1 MNQLWF
7 LSNQPQQGMVTY
19 LLKLNTFKKNLNL
32 ILPDSFICS
41 FFHFQRDSIKW
52 TGSPGERRGVRNV
65 SPHSPLKVIGTGW
78 SYQKVSKGE
87 SKTTVFPNLS
97 TTSSERDQKPA
108 RSNNTLL
115 PSTSNKTLSFLI
127 IDLTCTEILKNTL
140 HNI

>member
-7 LSNQPQQGMVTY
+7 LSNQPQLGMVTN

-65 SPHSPLKVIGTGW
+65 SPHSPLKVMVLAGAIRK
-78 SYQKVSKGE
+78 SQKE
-87 SKTTVFPNLS
+87 SQRPLCSQTCLQPPLKETRNLQGAIILCCLPHPTKPFP
-97 TTSSERDQKPA
+97 
-108 RSNNTLL
+108 
-115 PSTSNKTLSFLI
+115 F
-127 IDLTCTEILKNTL
+127 
-140 HNI
+140 